1 MPLVGLVAVLL
12 PNDTWLMRLDMI
24 VDFGMMSSTV
34 LCEDIIFDCSIVMVS
49 WISKGVKV
57 ISSAP
62 RFAGLALTVP

>member
-1 MPLVGLVAVLL
+1 MPLVGLIAVLF
-12 PNDTWLMRLDMI
+12 PNDTWLMRLDII
-24 VDFGMMSSTV
+24 VVCGILSSTV

-57 ISSAP
+57 ISSEP